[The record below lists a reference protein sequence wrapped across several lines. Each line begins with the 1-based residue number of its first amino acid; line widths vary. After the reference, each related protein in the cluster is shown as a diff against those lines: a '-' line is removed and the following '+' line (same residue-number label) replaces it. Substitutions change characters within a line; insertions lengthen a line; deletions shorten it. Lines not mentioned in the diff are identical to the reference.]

1 MTTQLKGQVD
11 LASTQE
17 AEALPG
23 DTDVAS
29 FDDANLSDTASDFT
43 ATIVW
48 GDGTTTT
55 GATVVG
61 SNGSFTVEGG
71 HTYSDE
77 GSFAASVTI
86 VRTADNSQLVLNGDV
101 AVADRDTLTPQNTP
115 TITGN
120 PNQALTDVVVAKFID
135 TNAANVV
142 SDFTVS
148 IDWGDG
154 TTTGGTLTGSNGSF
168 TVTGS
173 HTYAAA
179 GQYTITTFMG
189 DDAPDAAFNDATTT
203 AAIGFGCNETLQS
216 ATETAAVT
224 SGTQVATFVDNTGLS
239 ASDYTATIDWGDG
252 TTTGG
257 VVSGSNGSF
266 IVTTASDHAYADE
279 GTFTLTANITRT
291 TDHAT
296 TAASGTVTVAEV
308 DAISASGTTING
320 SPNQPLTDVTV
331 ATFSDSNTL
340 NVAGD
345 FVATIDWGDG
355 TTSMGTISGTNGAF
369 TVSGSHT
376 YTQNGQDTITV
387 HVAEDPSDGQA
398 TAADSTTSTA
408 VISGLAAGSA
418 SDFSGTE
425 GSAIGPSGAQV
436 ATFSDGNTSDNAGAF
451 TATIDWGDGST
462 DVGTISGSNGSFKV
476 TTAGHTYTDEGN
488 DTITTTVTRTADHEQ
503 VAMTGHATVGEAD
516 SFTVTG
522 DKISGHPGQQLSSVQ
537 VATFTDGTYPGN
549 LPSDF
554 TALVDWGDGTTSAGT
569 ISKTVQ
575 GSYFVDGSHTYTTSG
590 DYALTVTVRD
600 DAPGTAVGTGTGSA
614 AIVGIALPAGGWLA
628 QFMQTPLSVPDGW
641 LTEVMQ
647 TSAAANQPLPLAG
660 TGVDSGSVIPIAGT
674 LPVSGPGFGASSDP
688 IVGTGSWAS
697 LVMPNP
703 LPTHT
708 V

>member
-1 MTTQLKGQVD
+1 MTTQLNGHVD
-11 LASTQE
+11 LASAEE
-17 AEALPG
+17 AQALPG

-29 FDDANLSDTASDFT
+29 FTDANLSDTGSDFT

-71 HTYSDE
+71 HTYNDE

-101 AVADRDTLTPQNTP
+101 AVADTDTLTPQSVP
-115 TITGN
+115 TLTGN
-120 PNQALTDVVVAKFID
+120 PNQALTNVVVAEFTD
-135 TNAANVV
+135 TNTANVV
-142 SDFTVS
+142 GDFTVT

-154 TTTGGTLTGSNGSF
+154 TTSGGTLTGSNGAF

-189 DDAPDAAFNDATTT
+189 DDAPDAAFTDATTT
-203 AAIGFGCNETLQS
+203 AAIGFGGNETLQS
-216 ATETAAVT
+216 ATETVAVT
-224 SGTQVATFVDNTGLS
+224 SGTQVATFVDNAGLP
-239 ASDYTATIDWGDG
+239 AGDYTATIDWGDG
-252 TTTGG
+252 TTTTG
-257 VVSGSNGSF
+257 VVSGSSGSF

-279 GTFTLTANITRT
+279 GNFTLTANITRT

-296 TAASGTVTVAEV
+296 TAASGTVTVADDDV
-308 DAISASGTTING
+308 ISAAGTTIDGN
-320 SPNQPLTDVTV
+320 PNEPLTDVTV
-331 ATFSDSNTL
+331 ATFSDSNTV

-355 TTSMGTISGTNGAF
+355 TTSTGSISGSNGAF

-376 YTQNGQDTITV
+376 YSQSGQDTITV
-387 HVAEDPSDGQA
+387 NVAEDPSDGQA

-408 VISGLAAGSA
+408 MIVGLAAGAA
-418 SDFSGTE
+418 SDFSATE
-425 GSAIGPSGAQV
+425 GSPIGPSGSQV
-436 ATFSDGNTSDNAGAF
+436 ATFSDANTSDSAGDF
-451 TATIDWGDGST
+451 TATIDWGDGTT
-462 DVGTISGSNGSFKV
+462 DPGAISGSNGSFTV
-476 TTAGHTYTDEGN
+476 TTAGHTYTDEGS
-488 DTITTTVTRTADHEQ
+488 DTITTTVTRSADHEQ
-503 VAMTGHATVGEAD
+503 VAMTGQAAVSDAD

-522 DKISGHPGQQLSSVQ
+522 DDISGHRGQLLSNVE

-549 LPSDF
+549 LASDF

-569 ISKTVQ
+569 ISKTAQ
-575 GSYFVDGSHTYTTSG
+575 GSFTVDGTHTYTTSG
-590 DYALTVTVRD
+590 NHTLTVTVRD

-614 AIVGIALPAGGWLA
+614 AIAGPGGWLS
-628 QFMQTPLSVPDGW
+628 QFMQTPPSQPDGW

-647 TSAAANQPLPLAG
+647 TGAAANQPLPPVGA
-660 TGVDSGSVIPIAGT
+660 GVDSGNVIPIAGT
-674 LPVSGPGFGASSDP
+674 PLAPGPGFGASSDP
-688 IVGTGSWAS
+688 VASTAGWAS

-703 LPTHT
+703 LHT
-708 V
+708 A